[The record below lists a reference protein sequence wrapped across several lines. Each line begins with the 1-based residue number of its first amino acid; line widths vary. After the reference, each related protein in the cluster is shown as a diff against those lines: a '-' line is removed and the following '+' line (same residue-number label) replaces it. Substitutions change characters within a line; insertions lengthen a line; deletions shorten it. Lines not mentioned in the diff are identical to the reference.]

1 MQDNRQMDSFLEN
14 IKEYKKQMAKGAVQA
29 AYKGLMKYIMDL
41 RAYFKTR
48 YPEYFVSGSIYYGY
62 MDMTC
67 FSFFPEVLKERK
79 LKVAVVFLHDK
90 FRFEVWLAGY
100 NKQIQAKFWNLMR
113 EKNWKKY
120 RLVTSLKGSD
130 SIAEHILA
138 DNPDFSNLDNLTKT
152 IEKRTLMF
160 IQDIESFLSD
170 N

>member
-1 MQDNRQMDSFLEN
+1 MDSFLEN
-14 IKEYKKQMAKGAVQA
+14 IKEYKKQMEKGAVQA

-41 RAYFKTR
+41 KTYFKTR

-62 MDMTC
+62 MDMTY

-100 NKQIQAKFWNLMR
+100 NKQIQKKFWNLMR

-152 IEKRTLMF
+152 IEKRILMF
-160 IQDIESFLSD
+160 IQDIVSFLSD